1 MLPLIFPPEQVEL
14 MQRVANHQHWIEDL
28 FQRWSVVAEPCRAGL
43 ARLGYTP
50 GLARCG
56 EPIAALD
63 PLVYAMGLLG
73 LQEWRWKATVGMT
86 ETGTVRS
93 IPASCVIGSSRKAKW
108 RRGFTEP
115 VFSKIA
121 SELNAAGAAKDTGQ
135 GAVYSHLSGFPIVI
149 AGEGKNRVR
158 EYQRHSIDI
167 VAQLSTWAMPAPAFL
182 RLCKSPLN
190 SDVCLI
196 RVLPNA
202 YVPEGL
208 GTLPFPEFGVP
219 LLERYGV
226 EWDRCWGPSYWRT
239 SSSVVKARLG
249 ICAEGWA
256 LED

>member
-1 MLPLIFPPEQVEL
+1 
-14 MQRVANHQHWIEDL
+14 MQRVASHQHCIEDL
-28 FQRWSVVAEPCRAGL
+28 FQRWSEVAESERVKLAHKGYKPCL
-43 ARLGYTP
+43 ARS
-50 GLARCG
+50 G
-56 EPIAALD
+56 EPVVALD

-73 LQEWRWKATVGMT
+73 LQDWRWKATVGMT
-86 ETGTVRS
+86 ESGIVRS
-93 IPASCVIGSSRKAKW
+93 IPPSCVIGSSRKAKW
-108 RRGFTEP
+108 RRGFSEQE
-115 VFSKIA
+115 FRQIA
-121 SELNAAGAAKDTGQ
+121 VELNAAAEAKDTGQ
-135 GAVYSHLSGFPIVI
+135 GAVYSHLVGFPIVI

-158 EYQRHSIDI
+158 EYQRHNIDI

-202 YVPEGL
+202 SVPEGL

-226 EWDRCWGPSYWRT
+226 EWDRCWGPRYWRT
-239 SSSVVKARLG
+239 SSSVVKARLE